1 MRAMRRIVIVV
12 GMNNAGKT
20 AWILRQ
26 PQISYS
32 FETETSL
39 LRRGDTAAALEHL
52 CSASTEQRL
61 YIDKPETYLH
71 PQAQTELADL
81 FVNATQQSFI
91 VETHSEPL
99 ISRLGELVSEGLFDR
114 GRCEVYLLHV
124 WKGETQLRR
133 TTFDAEGMLS
143 EWPPGFLSG

>member
-1 MRAMRRIVIVV
+1 MRRIIVVV

-39 LRRGDTAAALEHL
+39 LRRGLNAEALAHLSQAPTA
-52 CSASTEQRL
+52 QRL

-71 PQAQTELADL
+71 PRAQTELADL
-81 FVNATQQSFI
+81 FVAATQQSFI
-91 VETHSEPL
+91 IETHSEPL
-99 ISRLGELVSEGLFDR
+99 ISRLGEMISEGRLDR
-114 GRCEVYLLHV
+114 DEVEVYLLH
-124 WKGETQLRR
+124 WHESNSQLRR

-143 EWPPGFLSG
+143 EWPLGFLSG

>member
-1 MRAMRRIVIVV
+1 MRRIVVVV

-52 CSASTEQRL
+52 HKAPTWQRL
-61 YIDKPETYLH
+61 YIDKPETQLH
-71 PQAQTELADL
+71 PRAQTELADL
-81 FVNATQQSFI
+81 FVAVTKQSFI
-91 VETHSEPL
+91 IETHSEPL
-99 ISRLGELVSEGLFDR
+99 ISWLGELISEGRLDR
-114 GRCEVYLLHV
+114 HEVEVYLLHRHE
-124 WKGETQLRR
+124 GNSQLRR

>member
-1 MRAMRRIVIVV
+1 MRRIVVVV
-12 GMNNAGKT
+12 GANNAGKT

-52 CSASTEQRL
+52 RKAPTWQRL

-71 PQAQTELADL
+71 PRAQTEVADL

-91 VETHSEPL
+91 IETHSEPL
-99 ISRLGELVSEGLFDR
+99 IARLGELVSEGRFDR
-114 GRCEVYLLHV
+114 DDCEVYLLYRWQGAV
-124 WKGETQLRR
+124 GCRR
-133 TTFDAEGMLS
+133 TTFDVEGMLS
-143 EWPPGFLSG
+143 DWPPGFLSG